1 MFCWRGFFLFSRVN
15 GNVSK
20 RGFDKKELEKK
31 IGGEGGVQP
40 SKKRCKVRDENG
52 FIDSFNVNVGIHQVF
67 VPSPLLF
74 ILVLEAL
81 SQGFRTGCPW

>member
-31 IGGEGGVQP
+31 IGGEGGGATF
-40 SKKRCKVRDENG
+40 KEKM
-52 FIDSFNVNVGIHQVF
+52 
-67 VPSPLLF
+67 
-74 ILVLEAL
+74 
-81 SQGFRTGCPW
+81 